1 MISSAGALKN
11 VVALAVGFV
20 AGLKHDEQV
29 HCDALC
35 CMCVKFFLFLTVL
48 TTCASVEQQGCNHAP
63 RPC

>member
-29 HCDALC
+29 HCRALC
-35 CMCVKFFLFLTVL
+35 CMCEACLFLTVL
-48 TTCASVEQQGCNHAP
+48 TTCASVEQQGCNHAA